1 MAVYPS
7 ASSEAVPQDYSLA
20 YDGGGVTA
28 FSIVA
33 AFAWVD
39 TLSSGDGTLFF
50 QEIPPAI
57 EIPLMSMDVRSN
69 FDIGSKAVMSL
80 PQPEPIPESGQVV
93 DFDFSEYKSVEIY
106 SDVNSWNPEDAAK
119 VVDIDAVY
127 QSVDNILFTLNNE
140 RLFHP
145 EFGADLEALLFELM
159 DEITAYKIFN
169 YVVSAIAVWE
179 PRVEIIRNLSDVTP
193 VPDENKYLVIL
204 TFRIIGLEDQV
215 FEIQRYLDR
224 RAS

>member
-1 MAVYPS
+1 MAVYPA

-28 FSIVA
+28 FSTVWSFPSLEIQVSA
-33 AFAWVD
+33 
-39 TLSSGDGTLFF
+39 SGTMFF
-50 QEIPPAI
+50 EVIPPSI
-57 EIPLMSMDVRSN
+57 EIAVDMDARSD
-69 FDIGSKAVMSL
+69 FGIGSRAIMSL
-80 PQPEPIPESGQVV
+80 PQPEPSPESGQVV

-106 SDVNSWNPEDAAK
+106 SDVNSWTPEDAAK
-119 VVDIDAVY
+119 VIDIDAVY

-169 YVVSAIAVWE
+169 YVVSAITVWE

-204 TFRIIGLEDQV
+204 TFRIIGLEDQS

-224 RAS
+224 RTS